1 MILLFQP
8 TDRIA
13 RLPKAVLIDVNVV
26 VYARRPA
33 FYLYRMWL
41 APVVA
46 TVLRFLYGSFTAV
59 LLHSGCDVGLAAG
72 DCAEEG
78 LAVVGEA
85 GDP

>member
-1 MILLFQP
+1 MVLLFQT

-13 RLPKAVLIDVNVV
+13 RLPKPVLVDVNIV
-26 VYARRPA
+26 VYACGPA
-33 FYLYRMWL
+33 FYLYRVWL

-46 TVLRFLYGSFTAV
+46 TVLGFLHRPLAAV
-59 LLHSGCDVGLAAG
+59 LLHSGCDIRLAAG

-85 GDP
+85 CDP